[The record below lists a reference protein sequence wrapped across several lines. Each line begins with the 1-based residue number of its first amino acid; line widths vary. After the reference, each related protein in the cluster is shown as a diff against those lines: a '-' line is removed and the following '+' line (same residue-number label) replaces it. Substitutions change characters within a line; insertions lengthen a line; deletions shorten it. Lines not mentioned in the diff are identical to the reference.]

1 MHHRITEHCI
11 MALHVFQVR
20 TIRINLTHFAW
31 KMQFLNSKSS
41 DYNLM
46 TNVAQLHAT
55 PIGVQRIAL
64 VFLLIGV
71 QIQWIPTMFMFIGAH
86 VSRLSNVH
94 KVILWSFESPEVAP
108 EPIEKPLWWSIDT
121 SKCIISPK
129 QPTRFL
135 LYEWMNKRWEKIF
148 QFDGLFRR
156 MVNNTM
162 RFRFWF
168 AYAQLLTWNSRV

>member
-1 MHHRITEHCI
+1 

-20 TIRINLTHFAW
+20 TIRVNLTHFAW

-71 QIQWIPTMFMFIGAH
+71 QIQ
-86 VSRLSNVH
+86 
-94 KVILWSFESPEVAP
+94 
-108 EPIEKPLWWSIDT
+108 
-121 SKCIISPK
+121 
-129 QPTRFL
+129 
-135 LYEWMNKRWEKIF
+135 
-148 QFDGLFRR
+148 
-156 MVNNTM
+156 
-162 RFRFWF
+162 
-168 AYAQLLTWNSRV
+168 